1 MTARKKVALVIL
13 GLVIVGGSLFG
24 LWQYKDGKLFSSAAT
39 ISGQTFSDVPSTYWA
54 YSQIEAAYRAGIIQG
69 YQDGTFKPEGIV
81 TRDQG
86 AVFVA
91 RALAG
96 GDSKVP
102 VPSTS
107 YHCRDVLPTNWAYKY
122 VQYLFEKGVITECN
136 DYSKGYILGASLPL
150 TREVMSEWLAGA
162 LVGGASKVPA
172 GPVTATFKD
181 VPTTYWAYKYIQYL
195 AGKGIVS
202 GYSDGTFR
210 PLENVT
216 RAQMAVFI
224 VRAFPTLTTT
234 KPSLTTQAAS
244 SITDN
249 SATLNGTIT
258 DIGSANATNPTIRGF
273 KYSQGASCTDAK
285 TVKASGSFGNGA
297 YSLPTGAVLSVGT
310 QYSYRSFAT
319 NSAAVSYGNCVQFTT
334 STPTPTTA
342 TISGKVT
349 DSTGAALPNA
359 YLVFDEGEDIVQA
372 DANGNFNIAGLDATT
387 YEVYIYDQNG
397 NQYESPNLDTH
408 LISPNYG
415 TQTINFSGLVK
426 K

>member
-24 LWQYKDGKLFSSAAT
+24 LWQYRGGKLFSSAAT
-39 ISGQTFSDVPSTYWA
+39 VQTFSDVPSTYWA
-54 YSQIEAAYRAGIIQG
+54 YSQIEAAYKAGIIQG

-102 VPSTS
+102 TSTQS

-172 GPVTATFKD
+172 GPATATFKD

-195 AGKGIVS
+195 SGKNIVS

-244 SITDN
+244 SITDT

-273 KYSQGASCTDAK
+273 KYSQGTSCTNAT

-310 QYSYRSFAT
+310 QYSYRAFAT
-319 NSAAVSYGNCVQFTT
+319 NSAGTSYGNCVQFTT

-349 DSTGAALPNA
+349 DSAGNPLSNG
-359 YLVFDEGEDIVQA
+359 YLVLEDDIIKINS
-372 DANGNFNIAGLDATT
+372 DGTYTDSGLEATT
-387 YEVYIYDQNG
+387 YDVEIFDQNG
-397 NQYESPNLDTH
+397 NLYESPSLDAH
-408 LISPNYG
+408 IISPSYG
-415 TQTINFSGLVK
+415 NNTINFSGLVK
-426 K
+426 Q